1 MSDRPDFD
9 DYLRLFARYQPG
21 LRDLAP
27 GGEGE
32 DYRLLFEQACRM
44 LARASS
50 FNVAVPPELRRTAAQ
65 WLSGDAATI
74 EQMSDS
80 QRRSLM
86 LSDLYDYAHLQKVM
100 GGARR

>member
-1 MSDRPDFD
+1 MSDHPDAD
-9 DYLRLFARYQPG
+9 DYLRLFARYEPG
-21 LRDLAP
+21 LRDLAS
-27 GGEGE
+27 GAEGE

-65 WLSGDAATI
+65 WLNGDAAII
-74 EQMSDS
+74 EQMADP
-80 QRRSLM
+80 QRRRLM
-86 LSDLYDYAHLQKVM
+86 LSDLYDYVHLRKVM

>member
-1 MSDRPDFD
+1 MSDRPDAD

-32 DYRLLFEQACRM
+32 NYRLLFEQACRM
-44 LARASS
+44 LAQPSS
-50 FNVAVPPELRRTAAQ
+50 FNAAVPPELRRTAAK
-65 WLSGDAATI
+65 WLSGDAATV
-74 EQMSDS
+74 EQMTDP
-80 QRRSLM
+80 RRRGLM
-86 LSDLYDYAHLQKVM
+86 LSDFYDYVHLLKVM